1 MPRPAKLPLETRRAV
16 NLIASGA
23 AKKDIDLNIGV
34 LNGQLEGREFVLG
47 HLSIVDFAIAPYL
60 LGRHGQA
67 IDYDRFPNARAWL
80 DRCNQLDGIVATVF
94 RPRKN

>member
-16 NLIASGA
+16 SLIASGA

-34 LNGQLEGREFVLG
+34 LNGQLEGQQFVLG

-67 IDYDRFPNARAWL
+67 IDYDAFPNVRAWL